1 MVIAVNTRLLLKNRL
16 EGIGWFTYE
25 TLKRITVNHPEHQ
38 FIFIF
43 DRPYDP
49 QFVFS
54 DNVTP
59 LVVSPPTRHPVLW
72 YLWFEHRIPGILKRV
87 KADLFISPDGYL
99 STKTDIPQLT
109 VIHDLNFVHRPKDLP
124 KLTSLY
130 YNWFFPKFARIASR
144 VATVSVYSKNDIVNS
159 FGIPPGKVDVVY
171 DGHNTAYEPLPE
183 SEQMIVRNTYSGGNP
198 YFLFIGALHPRK
210 NVEGLLR
217 AFEEFR
223 SNVKTQEKLLI
234 VGGEMFKTG
243 PIYDYYREMR
253 FRDDVV
259 FTGRI
264 PVEKLRKILG
274 SALALTFVPFFEGFG
289 IPVVEAMAAG
299 VPVICSFTT
308 SLSEAVL
315 YADPEQPSQIA
326 WAMQKISSNETLR
339 KTLIEK
345 GTRQKDKFSWERSAG
360 LLWESIERAISNSK
374 QEVVKGSGS
383 DSGLSEG

>member
-25 TLKRITVNHPEHQ
+25 TLKRITVRHPEHQ
-38 FIFIF
+38 FIFLF

-59 LVVSPPTRHPVLW
+59 LVVPPPARHPFLW
-72 YLWFEHRIPGILKRV
+72 YLWFEFRIPAVLKKV
-87 KADLFISPDGYL
+87 NADLFLSPDGYL
-99 STKTDIPQLT
+99 STRTDIPQLA
-109 VIHDLNFVHRPKDLP
+109 VMHDLNFVHRPKDLP
-124 KLTSLY
+124 AITSYY
-130 YNWFFPKFARIASR
+130 YNWYFPKFARLSSR
-144 VATVSVYSKNDIVNS
+144 IATVSVYSKNDIAES
-159 FGIPPGKVDVVY
+159 FGISPSKIDVVY
-171 DGHNTAYEPLPE
+171 DGHNTAYVPLQE
-183 SEQMIVRNTYSGGNP
+183 TEQIAVRNAYSGGDP

-210 NVEGLLR
+210 NVEGLLK

-223 SNVKTQEKLLI
+223 GNTLGREKLLI

-243 PIYDYYREMR
+243 SIYDYYREMR
-253 FRDDVV
+253 FREDVV

-264 PVEKLRKILG
+264 PVEELRKVLG

-308 SLSEAVL
+308 SLSEVGGDAVL

-326 WAMQKISSNETLR
+326 WAMQKISSNEILR

-345 GTRQKDKFSWERSAG
+345 GNRQKDKFSWERSAG
-360 LLWESIERAISNSK
+360 LLWDCIEKVMNSS
-374 QEVVKGSGS
+374 KG
-383 DSGLSEG
+383 

>member
-43 DRPYDP
+43 DRPYDQ
-49 QFVFS
+49 QFIFS
-54 DNVTP
+54 ENVTP

-72 YLWFEHRIPGILKRV
+72 YLWFEHRIPVVLKRV
-87 KADLFISPDGYL
+87 KADLFVSPDGYL
-99 STKTDIPQLT
+99 STNTDIPQLT

-124 KLTSLY
+124 KLTSFY
-130 YNWFFPKFARIASR
+130 YNWFFPKFAKIASR
-144 VATVSVYSKNDIVNS
+144 VATVSVYSKNDIVKS
-159 FGIPPGKVDVVY
+159 FGVPPDKVDVVY

-183 SEQMIVRNTYSGGNP
+183 SEQITVRNTYSGGNP

-223 SNVKTQEKLLI
+223 SNVKSQEKLVI

-264 PVEKLRKILG
+264 PVERLRKILG

-308 SLSEAVL
+308 SLSEVGGDAVL

-326 WAMQKISSNETLR
+326 WAMQKISSNENLR

-345 GTRQKDKFSWERSAG
+345 GFVQKDKFSWDRSAD
-360 LLWESIERAISNSK
+360 LLWECIEK
-374 QEVVKGSGS
+374 VCSGRVQ
-383 DSGLSEG
+383 

>member
-25 TLKRITVNHPEHQ
+25 TLKRITVNHPEHR
-38 FIFIF
+38 FVFIF

-49 QFVFS
+49 QFIFS

-59 LVVSPPTRHPVLW
+59 LVVPPPTRHPVLW
-72 YLWFEHRIPGILKRV
+72 YLWFEHRIPAILKKV

-130 YNWFFPKFARIASR
+130 YNWYFPKFARIASR
-144 VATVSVYSKNDIVNS
+144 VATVSVYSKNDIVKS
-159 FGIPPGKVDVVY
+159 FGVPPDKVDVVY
-171 DGHNTAYEPLPE
+171 DGHNAEYVPLSE
-183 SEQMIVRNTYSGGNP
+183 SEQITVRNTYSGGFP
-198 YFLFIGALHPRK
+198 FFLFIGALHPRK

-223 SNVKTQEKLLI
+223 SNVKSQEKLLI

-243 PIYDYYREMR
+243 RIYDYYREMR
-253 FRDDVV
+253 FREEVV

-264 PVEKLRKILG
+264 PVESLRKILG

-308 SLSEAVL
+308 SLSEVGGDAVL

-326 WAMQKISSNETLR
+326 WAMQKISCNENLR

-360 LLWESIERAISNSK
+360 LLWESIERVLSGSK
-374 QEVVKGSGS
+374 QEAVKG
-383 DSGLSEG
+383 

>member
-1 MVIAVNTRLLLKNRL
+1 MIIAVNTRLLLKNRL

-38 FIFIF
+38 FVFIF

-49 QFVFS
+49 QFIFS

-59 LVVSPPTRHPVLW
+59 LIVSPPTRHPVLW
-72 YLWFEHRIPGILKRV
+72 YIWFEHRIPAILKRV

-124 KLTSLY
+124 RLTSLY
-130 YNWFFPKFARIASR
+130 YNWFFPKFARIAVR
-144 VATVSVYSKNDIVNS
+144 VATVSVYSRNDIVKS
-159 FGIPPGKVDVVY
+159 FGISPNKVDVVY
-171 DGHNTAYEPLPE
+171 DGHNTEYEPLPE
-183 SEQMIVRNTYSGGNP
+183 SEQIIVRNTYSGGNP

-223 SNVKTQEKLLI
+223 NNVKTHEKLLI

-253 FRDDVV
+253 FGDEVV

-308 SLSEAVL
+308 SLSEVGGDAVL

-326 WAMQKISSNETLR
+326 WAMQKISTNENLR
-339 KTLIEK
+339 RTLIEK

-360 LLWESIERAISNSK
+360 LLWESIEKVLSSSK
-374 QEVVKGSGS
+374 Q
-383 DSGLSEG
+383 

>member
-16 EGIGWFTYE
+16 EGIGWFTFE
-25 TLKRITVNHPEHQ
+25 TMKRITVNHPEHQ
-38 FIFIF
+38 FVFIF

-49 QFVFS
+49 QFIFA

-59 LVVSPPTRHPVLW
+59 LVVSPPTRHPLLW
-72 YLWFEHRIPGILKRV
+72 YLWFEHRIPKVLKKI

-99 STKTDIPQLT
+99 STRTDIPQLT

-124 KLTSLY
+124 RLTSFY

-144 VATVSVYSKNDIVNS
+144 VATVSVYSKNDIVHS
-159 FGIPPGKVDVVY
+159 FGISQGKVDVVY
-171 DGHNTAYEPLPE
+171 DGHNTEYEPLPL
-183 SEQMIVRNTYSGGNP
+183 SEQVSVRNAYSGGSP

-210 NVEGLLR
+210 NVEGLLK

-223 SNVKTQEKLLI
+223 YNTKGQEKLLI

-243 PIYDYYREMR
+243 PIYDYYREMN
-253 FRDDVV
+253 FRDEVI

-264 PVEKLRKILG
+264 PVEDLRKILG

-308 SLSEAVL
+308 SLSEVGGDAVL

-345 GTRQKDKFSWERSAG
+345 GTRQKDKFSWEKSAG
-360 LLWESIERAISNSK
+360 LLWESIEKVMSMQR
-374 QEVVKGSGS
+374 Q
-383 DSGLSEG
+383 

>member
-1 MVIAVNTRLLLKNRL
+1 MIIAVNTRLLLKNRL

-25 TLKRITVNHPEHQ
+25 TLKRITVNHPEHR
-38 FIFIF
+38 FVFIF
-43 DRPYDP
+43 DRPFDS

-59 LVVSPPTRHPVLW
+59 LVVPPPTRHPFLW
-72 YLWFEHRIPGILKRV
+72 YLWFEYRIPKVLKRV

-99 STKTDIPQLT
+99 STRTDVPQLT

-124 KLTSLY
+124 RLTSFY

-144 VATVSVYSKNDIVNS
+144 VATVSVYSRNDIVNS
-159 FGIPPGKVDVVY
+159 FGVSPDKVDVVY
-171 DGHNTAYEPLPE
+171 DGHNTEYEPLSE
-183 SEQMIVRNTYSGGNP
+183 SEQILVRNTYSGGNP
-198 YFLFIGALHPRK
+198 YFLFVGALHPRK

-223 SNVKTQEKLLI
+223 SNVKTNEKLLI

-243 PIYDYYREMR
+243 PIYDFYREMR
-253 FRDDVV
+253 YREEVV

-264 PVEKLRKILG
+264 PVEQLRKILG

-308 SLSEAVL
+308 SLSEVGGDAVL

-326 WAMQKISSNETLR
+326 WAMQKISSNENLR

-345 GTRQKDKFSWERSAG
+345 GNRQKDKFSWERSSG
-360 LLWESIERAISNSK
+360 LLWESIEKVI
-374 QEVVKGSGS
+374 GI
-383 DSGLSEG
+383 

>member
-16 EGIGWFTYE
+16 EGIGWFTFE
-25 TLKRITVNHPEHQ
+25 TMKRITVNHPEHQ
-38 FIFIF
+38 FVFIF

-49 QFVFS
+49 QFIFA

-59 LVVSPPTRHPVLW
+59 LVVSPPTRHPLLW
-72 YLWFEHRIPGILKRV
+72 YLWFEHRIPKVLKKV

-99 STKTDIPQLT
+99 STRTDIPQLT

-124 KLTSLY
+124 RLTSYY

-144 VATVSVYSKNDIVNS
+144 VATVSVYSKNDIVHS
-159 FGIPPGKVDVVY
+159 FGISQGKVDVVY
-171 DGHNTAYEPLPE
+171 DGHNTEYEPLPI
-183 SEQMIVRNTYSGGNP
+183 SEQVSVRNTYSGGSP

-223 SNVKTQEKLLI
+223 YNTKGQEKLLI

-243 PIYDYYREMR
+243 PIYDYYREMN
-253 FRDDVV
+253 FRDEVI

-264 PVEKLRKILG
+264 PVEDLRKILG

-308 SLSEAVL
+308 SLSEVGGDAVL

-345 GTRQKDKFSWERSAG
+345 GTRQKDKFSWEKSAG
-360 LLWESIERAISNSK
+360 LLWESIERVLSSGK
-374 QEVVKGSGS
+374 QEAVKG
-383 DSGLSEG
+383 EG